1 MKGLISYLFLN
12 TAGIAILMLLASFP
26 INCLAQ
32 QKVQFTQYMFN
43 EVVINPA
50 YAGADEALS
59 LTFIQRKQ
67 WANIESSPSTQ
78 TLSAHTLFKKKH
90 FGLGATII
98 NDRIGVHRNLS
109 AMSNFA
115 YHLRVG
121 KESYLS
127 MGLQAGIHSRKS
139 DYARLASA
147 ANMDPKLFDAAISYT
162 AFDLGMGFY
171 YRSPR
176 LHMGLSA
183 PELLPEEFNLNDT
196 TSITLRDANYFLFT
210 RYTITLNENID
221 LEPSVLLKYFAG
233 IPLSYDVNMSFIF
246 RKVLTLGLSYRKK
259 ESVDFML
266 RGQLTPQMQFGYSY
280 DHPIGEVSKVSNGSH
295 ELMINY
301 VFKYVKS
308 KVDSPR

>member
-1 MKGLISYLFLN
+1 MKGFSSYTFWKNAAVAVL
-12 TAGIAILMLLASFP
+12 LLAGCFHSA
-26 INCLAQ
+26 AQ

-50 YAGADEALS
+50 YTGADEALS

-78 TLSAHTLFKKKH
+78 TLSGHTLFKNKH
-90 FGLGATII
+90 FGLGGTII
-98 NDRIGVHRNLS
+98 NDKIGVHRNLS
-109 AMSNFA
+109 AMSTFA

-121 KESYLS
+121 KDAFIS
-127 MGLQAGIHSRKS
+127 MGLQGGIHSRKS
-139 DYARLASA
+139 NYARLASG
-147 ANMDPKLFDAAISYT
+147 ANMDPKLFDAAVSYT

-176 LHMGLSA
+176 FHVGLSA
-183 PELLPEEFNLNDT
+183 PELLPEEFSLNDS
-196 TSITLRDANYFLFT
+196 TSITLRDANYFLFA
-210 RYTITLNENID
+210 RYKITLNENID
-221 LEPSVLLKYFAG
+221 IEPSILLKYFAG
-233 IPLSYDVNMSFIF
+233 IPLSYDVNMSLIY
-246 RKVLTLGLSYRKK
+246 RKVLTVGLSYRKK

-266 RGQLTPQMQFGYSY
+266 RGQITPQMQFGYSY

>member
-1 MKGLISYLFLN
+1 MRLLSNLFFKSAS
-12 TAGIAILMLLASFP
+12 TGILFSAFAFNSI
-26 INCLAQ
+26 AQ

-43 EVVINPA
+43 GVVINPA

-78 TLSAHTLFKKKH
+78 TLSAHTLFKKRH
-90 FGLGATII
+90 FGIGATLI
-98 NDRIGVHRNLS
+98 NDKIGVHRNLS
-109 AMSNFA
+109 VLANFA
-115 YHLRVG
+115 YHLKVG
-121 KESYLS
+121 RESYLS
-127 MGLQAGIHSRKS
+127 AGLQGGIHGRKS
-139 DYARLASA
+139 NYGSLAGN

-171 YRSPR
+171 FRSPR
-176 LHMGLSA
+176 FHLGLSA

-196 TSITLRDANYFLFT
+196 TSITLRDANYFLFSKY
-210 RYTITLNENID
+210 RITLSENVD
-221 LEPSVLLKYFAG
+221 VEPSLLLKYFAG
-233 IPLSYDVNMSFIF
+233 IPLSYDINMNVIF

-266 RGQLTPQMQFGYSY
+266 RGQVTRQMQFGYSY
-280 DHPIGEVSKVSNGSH
+280 DHPIGAVSKVSNGSH

-301 VFKYVKS
+301 VFRYVQS
-308 KVDSPR
+308 NVASPR